1 MALPH
6 TLNIIAGGKTPAG
19 TGGVGGN
26 EYPTSGENIYDR
38 ENPNDTVEVV
48 IFALGIDGDAASS
61 DADLY
66 FDFFYDPV
74 FGGFIV
80 KTTDNSSGAG
90 GSGSIYEDEDF
101 DYFTTGGTRTNM
113 LGGSRIH
120 YANDSAVSGQSY
132 PGPVDSLRWVHSV
145 QNIQDMGTTTETF
158 TLSRYHFS
166 GTGSPATIGS
176 YTAGDWFSVHNIGGQ
191 SGIDVPTDGVGLRAR
206 IRNYVSTTGNQTAR
220 LHKRHVFE
228 CWVRLSGKD
237 DTKVFEAKIDIAA
250 RSDSTF

>member
-6 TLNIIAGGKTPAG
+6 TLNIIAGGKIAAG

-48 IFALGIDGDAASS
+48 IFSLGTDGDAAYS
-61 DADLY
+61 DADLI
-66 FDFFYDPV
+66 FDFFYDPL
-74 FGGFIV
+74 FGGFVV
-80 KTTDNSSGAG
+80 KTTDNGSGA
-90 GSGSIYEDEDF
+90 SGTSPITESEDF
-101 DYFTTGGTRTNM
+101 DYFTTGGTRTDM

-145 QNIQDMGTTTETF
+145 TSVQDLGSNTETF

-166 GTGSPATIGS
+166 GTGAPATIGS
-176 YTAGDWFSVHNIGGQ
+176 YTQGDWFSVHNIGGQ

-206 IRNYVSTTGNQTAR
+206 IRCETSTSGNQTAR

-228 CWVRLSGKD
+228 CWARLSGKD
-237 DTKVFEAKIDIAA
+237 DTKVFEAKIDIASRA
-250 RSDSTF
+250 DSTF

>member
-6 TLNIIAGGKTPAG
+6 TLNVIAGGKIAAG

-38 ENPNDTVEVV
+38 ENPNVTVDVV
-48 IFALGIDGDAASS
+48 MFALGTDGDAANA

-66 FDFFYDPV
+66 FDFFYDTL
-74 FGGFIV
+74 FGGFV
-80 KTTDNSSGAG
+80 VRTTDNSSGA
-90 GSGSIYEDEDF
+90 SGTSNATESEEF
-101 DYFTTGGTRTNM
+101 DYFTTGGTRTDM

-120 YANDSAVSGQSY
+120 YANDSAVSGESY

-145 QNIQDMGTTTETF
+145 TDVQDIGTNTETF
-158 TLSRYHFS
+158 TLSRYHFQ
-166 GTGSPATIGS
+166 GTGAPATIGS
-176 YTAGDWFSVHNIGGQ
+176 YTEGSWFSVHNVGGQ
-191 SGIDVPTDGVGLRAR
+191 SGLDVPTDGIGLRAR
-206 IRNYVSTTGNQTAR
+206 IRHEASTSGNATSR

-228 CWVRLSGKD
+228 CWARLSGKD

>member
-6 TLNIIAGGKTPAG
+6 TLNVIAGGKIAAG

-26 EYPTSGENIYDR
+26 EYPTSGENVYDR

-48 IFALGIDGDAASS
+48 MFALGTDGDAANA

-66 FDFFYDPV
+66 FDFFYDTL
-74 FGGFIV
+74 FGGFV
-80 KTTDNSSGAG
+80 VRTTDNSSGA
-90 GSGSIYEDEDF
+90 SGTSNATESEEF
-101 DYFTTGGTRTNM
+101 DYFTTGGTRTDM

-120 YANDSAVSGQSY
+120 YANDSAVSGESY

-145 QNIQDMGTTTETF
+145 TDVQDIGTNTETF
-158 TLSRYHFS
+158 TLSRYHFQ
-166 GTGSPATIGS
+166 GTGAPATIGS
-176 YTAGDWFSVHNIGGQ
+176 YTEGSWFSVHNVGGQ
-191 SGIDVPTDGVGLRAR
+191 SGLDVPTDGIGLRAR
-206 IRNYVSTTGNQTAR
+206 IRHEASTSGNATSR

-228 CWVRLSGKD
+228 CWARLSGKD

>member
-6 TLNIIAGGKTPAG
+6 THNVIAGGKTAAG

-38 ENPNDTVEVV
+38 ENPNDTVEAVM
-48 IFALGIDGDAASS
+48 FALGTDGDAASA
-61 DADLY
+61 DADLV
-66 FDFFYDPV
+66 FDFFYDTL
-74 FGGFIV
+74 FGGFV
-80 KTTDNSSGAG
+80 VRTSDAGSGA
-90 GSGSIYEDEDF
+90 SGTSNASESEEF

-113 LGGSRIH
+113 LGGSRVH

-132 PGPVDSLRWVHSV
+132 PGPIDSIRWVHSV
-145 QNIQDMGTTTETF
+145 TDVQDIGGTVETF
-158 TLSRYHFS
+158 TLSRYHFQ

-176 YTAGDWFSVHNIGGQ
+176 YTAGDWFSVHNIGGV

-206 IRNYVSTTGNQTAR
+206 IRHQVATSGNSTAR

-250 RSDSTF
+250 RCDSTF